1 VVNNRESP
9 RTPYVII
16 LFGLLLFGTGM
27 VVDLAQ
33 HGIDF
38 LIGEFQES
46 PLAHILP
53 AAGIALVI
61 VGTLI
66 GWRRAS
72 K

>member
-1 VVNNRESP
+1 MKNSP

-16 LFGLLLFGTGM
+16 LFGLLLFGAGM
-27 VVDLAQ
+27 VVDLNQ

-38 LIGEFQES
+38 LIGEFRES

-53 AAGIALVI
+53 AAGIAVVI

>member
-1 VVNNRESP
+1 MGNP

-16 LFGLLLFGTGM
+16 VFGLLLFGTGM

-38 LIGEFQES
+38 LIGEFREA

-61 VGTLI
+61 VGTLV
-66 GWRRAS
+66 GWRQAS